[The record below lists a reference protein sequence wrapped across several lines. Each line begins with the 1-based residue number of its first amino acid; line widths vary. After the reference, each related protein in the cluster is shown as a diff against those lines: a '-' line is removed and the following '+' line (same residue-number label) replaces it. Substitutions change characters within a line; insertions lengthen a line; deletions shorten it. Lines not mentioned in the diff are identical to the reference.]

1 MQIGVDA
8 DALATFSGTLKRLM
22 QVDPRGG
29 YFLQSDV
36 ELAIK
41 RCAIKEAHS
50 TMRDGW
56 CKLNEYTHE
65 EGYKNSAYVVRVMLS
80 HVRNKADDF
89 NKLGASG
96 QAKARESSHPQELRD
111 IYNVI
116 DVDKGAASVRKTRP
130 HPLPAFRAAQDASSE
145 EEVVPV
151 LKRFDVSTGESYL
164 VMSDGSRE
172 MAKFKC
178 GEQGRLVATW
188 PEYNMELQLELPNS
202 ALKDDGAIDYTPAD
216 PRKPPKAGHKT
227 KKGKP
232 ASARKRPAGA
242 VENRAPPTAPKAK
255 AKTTPKAKAKTTPTP
270 TAAATPSRIQEKI
283 RQNIDR
289 ISEEARSGL
298 QGFAGRDSNE
308 LATCYAVAVDGGTI
322 SLRDLHRSPCFYVD
336 RVTEIPENFPGLGDD
351 AVVAMFEGKKLN
363 KKGGVQFG
371 FGDDADLA
379 FKAAKLLRPAID
391 NAATDIMNYMPP
403 VPAHVVMLHCPRVI
417 MANGEFRNTS
427 DRRMEWSPVRVRGSE
442 VRGQRLCLQCGFT
455 VTGTDVNN
463 IAVERLPICPMHG
476 HRVYVLDHLENTS
489 FYSCASRA
497 HDDQADPAV
506 FECPFDYATQHP
518 FVLQPAPAPIEVI
531 QPDPEPIEV
540 TDEEE
545 DAMSQDSLITVPDP
559 GEEDE
564 DVARL
569 RSIME
574 GSWEPDSPAS
584 SMFEDSVA
592 RLVEIFSSS

>member
-1 MQIGVDA
+1 MKIGVDV
-8 DALATFSGTLKRLM
+8 DALVTFSGTLKRLM

-50 TMRDGW
+50 TMWDGW

-164 VMSDGSRE
+164 AMSDGSRE

-178 GEQGRLVATW
+178 GEQGRLVAAW

-202 ALKDDGAIDYTPAD
+202 ALKDDGAIDYTQAD

-242 VENRAPPTAPKAK
+242 
-255 AKTTPKAKAKTTPTP
+255 
-270 TAAATPSRIQEKI
+270 
-283 RQNIDR
+283 
-289 ISEEARSGL
+289 EARRGL
-298 QGFAGRDSNE
+298 QGFPGRDSNE

-379 FKAAKLLRPAID
+379 FKAAELLRPAID
-391 NAATDIMNYMPP
+391 NAAADIMNYMPP

-427 DRRMEWSPVRVRGSE
+427 DRRMEWSPARVRGSE
-442 VRGQRLCLQCGFT
+442 FRGQWLCLQCGFI
-455 VTGTDVNN
+455 VTDTDVNN

-476 HRVYVLDHLENTS
+476 HRVYALDHLENTS
-489 FYSCASRA
+489 FYSCASAA
-497 HDDQADPAV
+497 HDDQADPAA

-531 QPDPEPIEV
+531 QQDPVPIEV

-545 DAMSQDSLITVPDP
+545 DATSQDSLITVPDP

-574 GSWEPDSPAS
+574 GPWEPDSPAS
-584 SMFEDSVA
+584 SIFEDSVA